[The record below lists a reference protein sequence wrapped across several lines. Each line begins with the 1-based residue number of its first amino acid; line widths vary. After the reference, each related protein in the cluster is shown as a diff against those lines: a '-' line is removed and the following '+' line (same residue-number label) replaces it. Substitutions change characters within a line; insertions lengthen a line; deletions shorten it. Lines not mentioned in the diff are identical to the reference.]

1 MESGPAVFAGT
12 TFTLFGTALLV
23 WTGARVVHRAPV
35 AHEVRPVVSA
45 TLATLF
51 GVLCLLLGVGCL
63 TRI

>member
-12 TFTLFGTALLV
+12 TFALFGTALLV
-23 WTGARVVHRAPV
+23 WTGARVAHHAPV
-35 AHEVRPVVSA
+35 AYGVRPVVSA

-51 GVLCLLLGVGCL
+51 GVLFLALGVGCF